1 LVDESTGGAA
11 GGVTT
16 VAAEVSTGAR
26 VDADVESTDG
36 RAA

>member
-1 LVDESTGGAA
+1 M

-16 VAAEVSTGAR
+16 VAAGISTGAR